1 MQHFSIE
8 DILKCRKVNSKWK
21 MFIDTNKIMLQ
32 KLIEPRLCYLCA
44 IQNTFK
50 MCNKVDQ
57 TKIDGKIEFLRK
69 TVHSGNVEEL
79 QKIAFSKKEEI
90 KLQIVLKD
98 NLIMCKIRVKDDQKI
113 FKKIIYLLLKLRI
126 KYVKNYYESRL
137 STWKKRKCDK
147 KLITQSDKRSKM
159 KTVILLLLFFCS
171 AFADSSRCKDEKNEP
186 IWSCSKCLWY
196 PDDCKWCQDMRGR
209 TFQSCFL

>member
-1 MQHFSIE
+1 MRGGPLALITIYKCVALSTVVKFVDLVKMEEILENSGFQLILFKIMQHFSIE

-79 QKIAFSKKEEI
+79 QKIAFSKKEDI

-137 STWKKRKCDK
+137 STWKKG
-147 KLITQSDKRSKM
+147 S
-159 KTVILLLLFFCS
+159 VIKS
-171 AFADSSRCKDEKNEP
+171 
-186 IWSCSKCLWY
+186 
-196 PDDCKWCQDMRGR
+196 
-209 TFQSCFL
+209 